1 MSLGLKLK
9 RVVKRKLHWYTI
21 TVALAMVYATVM
33 VYHSI
38 GARFESSA
46 KGSPGKTY
54 HRDFYGSN
62 MNDLSEARTSVF
74 VKLKRSRL
82 KIGGDHF
89 TRAGTT
95 SSNRILQQKQHAKKM
110 KSGKE
115 IDNNHGKRVTDSLI
129 SMSEDANE
137 LATRRAGLL
146 DTIQTGNVHTDEPM
160 PPPIPFTT
168 EPVENEDKI
177 LSCPVQEIAR
187 KHPIPKDGNEEIA
200 CKPHVAPLK
209 ACQYT
214 EKAYK
219 IDEKLQT
226 CKDNNNEI
234 YCAINSEN
242 QSGEIKFVCNNKH
255 KCDLYTI
262 YSLDWSNGGEVM
274 LHKAQ
279 NISYLESLMEKYALK
294 MINQNIYFLFIQCI
308 REPNYPSRTQ
318 LIILPAR
325 PKKQK
330 QMRGNKLNINIVL
343 LDSLSRAHFYRSLP
357 VVIEMFND
365 INKGIVSNAE
375 IIDYEL
381 FQSVHGHSAENFHA
395 LFTGKLLPKYLTDR
409 QKEGANVGI
418 GELYGIL
425 KDQGYET
432 MYQDDLC
439 WMYWWGVRM
448 ELGMVSNWNELKKA
462 IPQANIDYTG
472 IFSTTFLHSI
482 GLSSFNGQV

>member
-9 RVVKRKLHWYTI
+9 RVVKRKFHWYTI
-21 TVALAMVYATVM
+21 TVALAMVYVTVM

-38 GARFESSA
+38 GARFESSFN
-46 KGSPGKTY
+46 GSPGKTY

-62 MNDLSEARTSVF
+62 MKDLSEARTSVF
-74 VKLKRSRL
+74 ENFKRSSL
-82 KIGGDHF
+82 KVGGDRF

-95 SSNRILQQKQHAKKM
+95 YSNQISQQKQNARKM
-110 KSGKE
+110 TNGKE
-115 IDNNHGKRVTDSLI
+115 IDKDHGKKVADSLI
-129 SMSEDANE
+129 STREDGNE
-137 LATRRAGLL
+137 LATTRASLR
-146 DTIQTGNVHTDEPM
+146 DTAQTGNVGTDEPI

-168 EPVENEDKI
+168 EPVDSEDKI

-187 KHPIPKDGNEEIA
+187 KHPIPKDEDEEIA

-255 KCDLYTI
+255 KCDLYII
-262 YSLDWSNGGEVM
+262 YGLDWCNGGEKM

-279 NISYLESLMEKYALK
+279 NVSYLENLMEKYAQK
-294 MINQNIYFLFIQCI
+294 MINQNIYFLFIKCI

-330 QMRGNKLNINIVL
+330 QTKGNKLNINIIL
-343 LDSLSRAHFYRSLP
+343 LDSLSRAHFHRSLP

-365 INKGIVSNAE
+365 INKGIVSDAE

-418 GELYGIL
+418 KELYGIL

-448 ELGMVSNWNELKKA
+448 ELGMVSNWNELKRE
-462 IPQANIDYTG
+462 IPKANIDYTG

-482 GLSSFNGQV
+482 GFNSSNGWV